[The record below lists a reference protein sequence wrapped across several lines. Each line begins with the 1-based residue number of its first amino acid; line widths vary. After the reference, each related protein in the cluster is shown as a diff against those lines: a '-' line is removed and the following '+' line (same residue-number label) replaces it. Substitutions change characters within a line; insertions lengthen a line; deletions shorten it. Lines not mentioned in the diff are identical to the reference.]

1 MTIHRNQPQIIF
13 NAFYERTKELSAG
26 PEKEVLTKLLS
37 LFGANLIVKN
47 YLGCLYQGFIAH
59 DSNSTLSAADL
70 YQNGILSILPT
81 LKNEAIGLIDS
92 IAFPDFITDSPLG
105 MSDGEIYKNL
115 QKAIFQGPAVFERP
129 SWYKDVVQIKSYVKS
144 KL

>member
-1 MTIHRNQPQIIF
+1 MQRTVF
-13 NAFYERTKELSAG
+13 NAFYERTLELPAG
-26 PEKEVLTKLLS
+26 PEKDVLTKLLS
-37 LFGANLIVKN
+37 LFGAKLIVKN

-59 DSNSTLSAADL
+59 DSNSAPSAADL
-70 YQNGILSILPT
+70 YQTGILNLLPT
-81 LKNEAIGLIDS
+81 LKDEAVGLIDS

-115 QKAIFQGPAVFERP
+115 QKALFQGPGVFERP
-129 SWYKDVVQIKSYVKS
+129 EWYKDVVQFNSYVKS